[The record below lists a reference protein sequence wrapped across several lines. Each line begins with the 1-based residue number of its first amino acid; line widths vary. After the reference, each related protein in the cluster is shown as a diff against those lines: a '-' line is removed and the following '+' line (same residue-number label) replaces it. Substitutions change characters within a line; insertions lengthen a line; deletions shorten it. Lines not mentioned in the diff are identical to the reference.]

1 MTPSIQT
8 KIWLSEAMNA
18 ELLCGRFGD
27 FAYET
32 HTHDTACL
40 ALITQGSIRIRM
52 RGIEL
57 VAKAGDLYAIGADVP
72 HEGWPVDR
80 AGWSQ
85 RTIYVDLAALHER
98 VTEVKAATPALRGP
112 IIRDRRVSQPF
123 LAAHRASE
131 DLNSA
136 LQRDEHF
143 LLFGFEL
150 LSRHSPESTPR
161 SSEYRESHAV
171 RMAREFLDSRLDSNL
186 SLADIA
192 GAAR

>member
-1 MTPSIQT
+1 MRNCFVVVSATSPTRRIHT
-8 KIWLSEAMNA
+8 TTRV
-18 ELLCGRFGD
+18 GRFPGFRYRD
-27 FAYET
+27 
-32 HTHDTACL
+32 HHHRTAFF

-131 DLNSA
+131 ELNSA

-150 LSRHSPESTPR
+150 LSHHTAESPP
-161 SSEYRESHAV
+161 
-171 RMAREFLDSRLDSNL
+171 
-186 SLADIA
+186 
-192 GAAR
+192 